1 MLAREI
7 EDQVESFL
15 RATFRIV
22 PDDPDFDRTVDL
34 YEHGYV
40 DSVRIVELVA
50 WLEKTFGVAI
60 PELDMLSDDFSTV
73 EGLGP
78 IVGGR
83 LSS

>member
-15 RATFRIV
+15 RATFRIAS
-22 PDDPDFDRTVDL
+22 DDPDFDRTVDL

-40 DSVRIVELVA
+40 DSVGIVELVA

-60 PELDMLSDDFSTV
+60 PESDMLSDDFSTV
-73 EGLGP
+73 EGLGR